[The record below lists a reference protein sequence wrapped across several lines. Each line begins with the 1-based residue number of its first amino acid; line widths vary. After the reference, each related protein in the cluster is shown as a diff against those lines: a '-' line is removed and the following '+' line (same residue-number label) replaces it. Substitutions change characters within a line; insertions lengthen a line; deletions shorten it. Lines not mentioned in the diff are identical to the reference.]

1 MTVLDAGHL
10 SRPVALGL
18 LLIMGVMWGLQFAML
33 KLAAGGG
40 HSEYAVLTV
49 ALMLLSIIFAAILAI
64 RRELYAL
71 NRERVIFLLVT
82 ALLGYIVP
90 LSVSLY
96 AVPHISAGLLTLIV
110 SLTPVIAVLVALI
123 TRAEGVSTARILA
136 VMLGLVAVG
145 LVLWP
150 ELSLADFGVSGWIA
164 LALIVPLSYGIEAI
178 YIAANW
184 PRGLTALQAAGGET
198 LLATALMIPF
208 LLIVEGVPPL
218 PTAWTNAE
226 LGILVFVMSGVVEV
240 LLFFYLIQKAGGVF
254 TALGSFI
261 TLFAGIGWGM
271 LLFDENHSGLVWLAV
286 AILVVALTLSIFD
299 KPVRKAAADAA
310 DPSGH

>member
-1 MTVLDAGHL
+1 MTALETGHL

-18 LLIMGVMWGLQFAML
+18 LLIMGITWGLQFAML

-49 ALMLLSIIFAAILAI
+49 ALMLLSIIFAAILTI
-64 RRELYAL
+64 RRELYGL
-71 NRERVIFLLVT
+71 NRERIVFLLVT

-90 LSVSLY
+90 LSAALY

-110 SLTPVIAVLVALI
+110 SLTPVIAVMVALA
-123 TRAEGVSTARILA
+123 TRAEAVSPARTVA
-136 VMLGLVAVG
+136 VLLGLLAVG

-150 ELSLADFGVSGWIA
+150 ELSGSDFGISGWIA
-164 LALIVPLSYGIEAI
+164 LALIVPLSYGVEAI

-184 PRGLTALQAAGGET
+184 PKGLTALQAAGGET

-218 PTAWTNAE
+218 PTVWTSAE
-226 LGILVFVMSGVVEV
+226 LGVGVFVVSGVIEV

-254 TALGSFI
+254 TSLGSFI

-271 LLFDENHSGLVWLAV
+271 LLFGESHSGTVWLAV
-286 AILVVALTLSIFD
+286 AVLVAALILSIMD
-299 KPVRKAAADAA
+299 RPEGEADAA
-310 DPSGH
+310 DISGH